1 MTRQPEHRNA
11 SILQQL
17 SRRVFFSR
25 LQGLRHGALIIREA
39 EEQHQFGSADHPPG
53 LSTAITVHD
62 PRFYTKVALGG
73 SIGAA
78 EGYMAGHWSCDDL
91 TTLIRIMTLNHRVQ
105 TGLEKGLARLTF
117 PFHRLV
123 HLLNGNTKKGSRKNI
138 AAHYDLGN
146 DFYELFLDETMTY
159 SCGIFERAESTLIE
173 ASVAKYD
180 RICRKLRLGPDSE
193 VLEIGSGWGGFAMHA
208 ASRYGC
214 RVTTTTIS
222 RQQYQGARERI
233 CMAGLEDRIAL
244 LQEDY
249 RDLQGTFDRVVSIE
263 MIEAVGYGYMETF
276 LACCARLLKPHGM
289 LLLQGITMPDHLFDR
304 YKYSVDFISRY
315 IFPGSCLTSVA
326 SLTGAAARATD
337 LRLVHL
343 EDITSHYARTLRE
356 WRRRFFERIDDVRSL
371 GYPEEFIRMWEFYLC
386 YCEGGF
392 TERYIGDVQLLF
404 TRPFCRLEAPLPA
417 LA

>member
-1 MTRQPEHRNA
+1 V
-11 SILQQL
+11 IL
-17 SRRVFFSR
+17 
-25 LQGLRHGALIIREA
+25 
-39 EEQHQFGSADHPPG
+39 
-53 LSTAITVHD
+53 VHD
-62 PRFYTKVALGG
+62 PRFYTKAVLGG

-78 EGYMAGHWSCDDL
+78 EGYMAGYWSADDL
-91 TTLIRIMTLNHRVQ
+91 TNLIRIMTLNHRVQ
-105 TGLEKGLARLTF
+105 TGFEKGLARLTF
-117 PFHRLV
+117 PFHRLY
-123 HLLNGNTKKGSRKNI
+123 HLLHGNTKKGSRKNI

-146 DFYELFLDETMTY
+146 DFYKLFLDETMTY
-159 SCGIFERAESTLIE
+159 SCGIFERPESSLGE

-180 RICRKLRLGPDSE
+180 RICRKLRLGPDTE
-193 VLEIGSGWGGFAMHA
+193 LLEIGCGWGGFAMHA

-222 RQQYQGARERI
+222 RQQYEVARERI
-233 CMAGLEDRIAL
+233 RTAGLADRITL
-244 LQEDY
+244 LQDDY
-249 RDLQGTFDRVVSIE
+249 RDLRGNYDRLVSIE

-276 LACCARLLKPHGM
+276 LGNCARLLKPDGM

-304 YKYSVDFISRY
+304 YKYSVDFINRY
-315 IFPGSCLTSVA
+315 IFPGSCLTSVT
-326 SLTGAAARATD
+326 SLTSAAARATD

-392 TERYIGDVQLLF
+392 AERYVGDVQLLF

>member
-1 MTRQPEHRNA
+1 MTRQPEHWKISLIQR
-11 SILQQL
+11 L
-17 SRRVFFSR
+17 SRRILFSR
-25 LQGLRHGALIIREA
+25 LHGLRHGAVIIREST
-39 EEQHQFGSADHPPG
+39 ERHHFGSADRPHD
-53 LSTAITVHD
+53 LCAVITVND
-62 PRFYTKVALGG
+62 PRFYPRVVFGG

-78 EGYMAGHWSCDDL
+78 EGYMAGYWSCDDL
-91 TTLIRIMTLNHRVQ
+91 TTLIRIMTLNHQVQ

-159 SCGIFERAESTLIE
+159 SCGIFERPESTLVE

-193 VLEIGSGWGGFAMHA
+193 VLEIGSGWGGFAVHA

-214 RVTTTTIS
+214 RMTTTTIS
-222 RQQYQGARERI
+222 RQQYEGARERI
-233 CMAGLEDRIAL
+233 RKAGLEDRIRL
-244 LQEDY
+244 LQDDY

-276 LACCARLLKPHGM
+276 LACCARLLKPDGM

-304 YKYSVDFISRY
+304 YKHSVDFINRY
-315 IFPGSCLTSVA
+315 IFPGSCLISVA

-356 WRRRFFERIDDVRSL
+356 WRRRFFERIDDVRSM

-392 TERYIGDVQLLF
+392 AERYIGDVQMLF
-404 TRPFCRLEAPLPA
+404 TRPLCRLEAPLPA

>member
-1 MTRQPEHRNA
+1 MTRQPAQLNK
-11 SILQQL
+11 SIIQQL
-17 SRRVFFSR
+17 ARRILFSR
-25 LQGLRHGALIIREA
+25 LQGLQHGAVTIQEPTA
-39 EEQHQFGSADHPPG
+39 QHQFGAAEHEPD
-53 LSTAITVHD
+53 LRAVITVKD
-62 PRFYTKVALGG
+62 PRFYTRAVLGG

-78 EGYMAGHWSCDDL
+78 EGYMAGYWSCDDL
-91 TTLIRIMTLNHRVQ
+91 TMLVRILTLNHRVQ
-105 TGLEKGLARLTF
+105 SGFEKGLARFTL
-117 PFHRLV
+117 PFHRLF
-123 HLLNGNTKKGSRKNI
+123 HLLNSNTKKGSRKNI

-159 SCGIFERAESTLIE
+159 SCGIFERSESSLRE

-193 VLEIGSGWGGFAMHA
+193 VLEIGSGWGGFAVHA

-222 RQQYQGARERI
+222 RQQYEGARERI
-233 CMAGLEDRIAL
+233 RAAGLAGRITL

-276 LACCARLLKPHGM
+276 LACCARLLKPDGM

-304 YKYSVDFISRY
+304 YKYSVDFINRY

-356 WRRRFFERIDDVRSL
+356 WRRRFFERIHDVRSL

-392 TERYIGDVQLLF
+392 AERYIGDVQLLF
-404 TRPFCRLEAPLPA
+404 TRPLCRLEAPLPA

>member
-1 MTRQPEHRNA
+1 MTRKPEHRNV
-11 SILQQL
+11 SVIQHL

-25 LQGLRHGALIIREA
+25 LQALHHGAVTIREA
-39 EEQHQFGSADHPPG
+39 EERHLFGSAEHPPG
-53 LSTAITVHD
+53 LHATITVHD
-62 PRFYTKVALGG
+62 PRFYTKVVLGG

-78 EGYMAGHWSCDDL
+78 EGYMAGYWSCDDL
-91 TTLIRIMTLNHRVQ
+91 TTLIRIMTRNHRLQ
-105 TGLEKGLARLTF
+105 TTLEKGLARLTF
-117 PFHRLV
+117 PFHRLI
-123 HLLNGNTKKGSRKNI
+123 HLLNGNSKKGSRKNI

-159 SCGIFERAESTLIE
+159 SCGIFEEPESSLAD

-180 RICRKLRLGPDSE
+180 RICRKLHLGPDTE
-193 VLEIGSGWGGFAMHA
+193 VLEIGTGWGGFAVHA

-222 RQQYQGARERI
+222 RQQYDGARERI
-233 CMAGLEDRIAL
+233 RAAGLEDRITL

-249 RDLQGTFDRVVSIE
+249 RDLRGTFDRLVSIE

-276 LACCARLLKPHGM
+276 LACCARLLKPDGM

-304 YKYSVDFISRY
+304 YKYSVDFINRY
-315 IFPGSCLTSVA
+315 IFPGSCLTSVT

-356 WRRRFFERIDDVRSL
+356 WRRRFFDRIDEVRSL